1 MTPELTAAIEEAYRV
16 FSPYRIGTDLAVC
29 HCACCMTTETER
41 ALVATPLRAI
51 PSALLAEYTN
61 SAHGYDDGRIA
72 TELRYFLPRYFDL
85 IAAGDPPDHMGLDI
99 CLRRLGD
106 AGYRENWPRPEADAI
121 DRFFD
126 AFMVASL
133 PRLDLVRWP
142 AGWSLAFDMAD
153 VLTMAVTA
161 GGDIDRLLRVW
172 TRAPDPAAAVHMASL
187 RSKVLTNGDRMY
199 FHSPYLEDHQDAAE
213 TIGAWLMQAFAA

>member
-1 MTPELTAAIEEAYRV
+1 
-16 FSPYRIGTDLAVC
+16 
-29 HCACCMTTETER
+29 MTTETER

-61 SAHGYDDGRIA
+61 SAHGYDDGRIV

-172 TRAPDPAAAVHMASL
+172 TEAPDPAAAIHMASL
-187 RSKVLTNGDRMY
+187 RGKVLTNGGRAY
-199 FHSPYLEDHQDAAE
+199 FHSPYLGCREFESLRLYHKINDLVRFYQNRR
-213 TIGAWLMQAFAA
+213 

>member
-1 MTPELTAAIEEAYRV
+1 LRLLHDGRDGA
-16 FSPYRIGTDLAVC
+16 
-29 HCACCMTTETER
+29 R
-41 ALVATPLRAI
+41 A
-51 PSALLAEYTN
+51 
-61 SAHGYDDGRIA
+61 GRIA

-85 IAAGDPPDHMGLDI
+85 IAARDPPDHMGLDI

-106 AGYRENWPRPEADAI
+106 AGYRQNWPRPEADVI

-126 AFMVASL
+126 AFLVASL
-133 PRLDLVRWP
+133 PRLDLARWP

-161 GGDIDRLLRVW
+161 GGDVDRLLRTW
-172 TRAPDPAAAVHMASL
+172 AAAPDPAAAIHMAAL
-187 RSKVLTNGDRMY
+187 RRNVLTHSDRVH

-213 TIGAWLMQAFAA
+213 AIGAWLMQASVTARIEAAFFAVSDPRLQQILSDALTG